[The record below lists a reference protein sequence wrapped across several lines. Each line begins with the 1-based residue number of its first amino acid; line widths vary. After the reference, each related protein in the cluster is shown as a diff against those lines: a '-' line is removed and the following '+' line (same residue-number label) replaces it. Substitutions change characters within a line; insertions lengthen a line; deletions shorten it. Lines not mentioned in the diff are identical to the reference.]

1 MVVGWPS
8 MCESLVPQN
17 AYNTYTYHKKFPKQN
32 LYWKSILFPLFR
44 TWSWNLELEHWIS
57 CLSCLQMA
65 YCQLLANGLLP
76 DFSPSITTLAH
87 CLTKLSFGSL
97 LALLFY
103 KVFSNTSTQ
112 KLAQGT

>member
-1 MVVGWPS
+1 
-8 MCESLVPQN
+8 
-17 AYNTYTYHKKFPKQN
+17 
-32 LYWKSILFPLFR
+32 
-44 TWSWNLELEHWIS
+44 
-57 CLSCLQMA
+57 MA